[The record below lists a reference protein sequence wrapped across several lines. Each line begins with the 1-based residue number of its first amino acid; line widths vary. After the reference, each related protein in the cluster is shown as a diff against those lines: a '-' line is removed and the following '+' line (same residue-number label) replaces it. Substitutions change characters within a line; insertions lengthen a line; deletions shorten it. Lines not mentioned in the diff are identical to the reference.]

1 MDSRI
6 TKSRLARVISYDW
19 LKIIIMIAAIAF
31 VWALAFTMGAPRIS
45 AGQKFDFYVFDC
57 DFAKSK
63 SEGEIIV
70 EADKNGVFSYDV
82 LDFGYRQFTEDYF
95 TTIISGATSVSE
107 GDVLIISD
115 FESDIKNN
123 TSRFRNFVDGYG
135 NFVGDY
141 SDLCERAKNYC
152 LTNGFI
158 AEGEG
163 DTYVLNETAIEAYF
177 KKRMKNDP
185 RFRTQEKIEVGVK
198 NEIIRIKSVWNNA
211 LILQNIISEHPEAF
225 VTYRRY
231 GQSLA
236 AAKTDSEKQTYQGY
250 YDKTKD
256 KLCGVDLGKLS
267 GGKKQITELFSKATY
282 SEPDENGKQEMVS
295 TNADGIVMCFFDY
308 GNAQLD
314 LQYESISFVNY
325 IFKTYSNF
333 YSSSLSGL
341 IA

>member
-1 MDSRI
+1 MDSRV

-31 VWALAFTMGAPRIS
+31 VWALAFTIGAPRIS
-45 AGQKFDFYVFDC
+45 AGQQFDFYVFDC

-63 SEGEIIV
+63 GESEIL
-70 EADKNGVFSYDV
+70 ADAEKEGVFSYDV

-95 TTIISGATSVSE
+95 STIMSAATAISE

-123 TSRFRNFVDGYG
+123 ASRFRSFVDGYG
-135 NFVGDY
+135 AYVGDY
-141 SDLCERAKNYC
+141 ADLCERAKKYC
-152 LTNGFI
+152 LTNNLI
-158 AEGEG
+158 TAEG
-163 DTYVLNETAIEAYF
+163 DVYSLNETAIAAYF

-185 RFRTQEKIEVGVK
+185 RFRTQEKIEAGIE

-236 AAKTDSEKQTYQGY
+236 AAGDDEKQSYQEL
-250 YDKTKD
+250 YDKFTD
-256 KLCGVDLGKLS
+256 KLLGVNLGKLS
-267 GGKKQITELFSKATY
+267 GGAKEITELFSKATY
-282 SEPDENGKQEMVS
+282 SEPNENGEQEMIS
-295 TNADGIVMCFFDY
+295 SNADGIVMCLFDY
-308 GNAQLD
+308 GSAQLD
-314 LQYESISFVNY
+314 LQYESIAFVNY
-325 IFKTYSNF
+325 IFKTYSGF
-333 YSSSLSGL
+333 YPSSISGL